1 MMLKNVVSLLGRGI
15 EGCGV
20 TKFTVEMQ
28 KYLKKRGINNPV
40 VALKDKTW
48 SRKDSHEVDHL
59 VQFKFAKDDQ
69 FRHAMDIINQADVV
83 IVNSLPSVQVKK
95 TAKAHDVKAVENFM
109 HCIETCKPPLIMIQH
124 DHNKLSLRRNAGTNE
139 LINKAKLLLAHSK
152 TGDFAKQ
159 VSEATGTDG
168 LASFLSEPKEI
179 KTFQPAFDFDGHR
192 QRYWRPIEESD
203 FKLNRWIGR
212 TTFWKGFVPMFDFHN
227 NYLRDAGY
235 QTVLE
240 GIEKSPAFLDFKTK
254 SVFHNL
260 IGQDPDQTD
269 MSSYYGSDAV
279 VFSVFNNHA
288 MLQRMA
294 KTGFGYQLSLLDPKF
309 IDKSIEYTH
318 CEIPAVGA
326 LPVFRKEF
334 GDACTHRVTGNR
346 LTADQNSGTIWLPTN
361 AAEMKPAFDTL
372 QRLSKDSVERDEW
385 RHQAFEYY
393 KQHQDSDGVFDDMFK
408 EIENA
413 VHQA

>member
-1 MMLKNVVSLLGRGI
+1 MIKNVVTLLGRGV

-20 TKFTVEMQ
+20 TKFTVEMG

-48 SRKDSHEVDHL
+48 SRKDSHQVEHL

-69 FRHAMDIINQADVV
+69 FKHAMDIIDQADVV
-83 IVNSLPSVQVKK
+83 IVNSLPSLQVKK

-109 HCIETCKPPLIMIQH
+109 RCIEECKAPLIMIQH
-124 DHNKLSLRRNAGTNE
+124 DHNRLSLRRNAGTNE
-139 LINKAKLLLAHSK
+139 LINKARVLFAHSK

-168 LASFLSEPKEI
+168 LAALLNETKEI
-179 KTFQPAFDFDGHR
+179 KTFQPAFDFDDHS
-192 QRYWRPIEESD
+192 QRYWKLIEEQD
-203 FKLNRWIGR
+203 PKLCRWIGR

-227 NYLRDAGY
+227 NYLRRGGFC
-235 QTVLE
+235 TVLE

-260 IGQDPDQTD
+260 IGQDPDQTPLKK
-269 MSSYYGSDAV
+269 YYGDDAV

-288 MLQRMA
+288 MLKRMA
-294 KTGFGYQLSLLDPKF
+294 KTGFGFQLSLLDPKF
-309 IDKSIEYTH
+309 IDRSIEYTH

-326 LPVFRKEF
+326 VPVFRKEF

-346 LTADQNSGTIWLPTN
+346 LTADPNSGTIWLPTN
-361 AAEMKPAFDTL
+361 AAEMNTAFETVL
-372 QRLSKDSVERDEW
+372 RLSKDSVERDEW
-385 RHQAFEYY
+385 RHKALEYY
-393 KQHQDSDGVFDDMFK
+393 KSHQDLDGVFDDMFK
-408 EIENA
+408 DIENA
-413 VHQA
+413 CRI